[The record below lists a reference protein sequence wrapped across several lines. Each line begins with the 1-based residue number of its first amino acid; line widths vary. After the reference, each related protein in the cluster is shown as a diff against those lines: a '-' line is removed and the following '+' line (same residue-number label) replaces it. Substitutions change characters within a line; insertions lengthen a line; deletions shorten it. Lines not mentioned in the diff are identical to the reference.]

1 MRVQRRQPTD
11 VLSRQGERVVLV
23 DDGRLVRLSPIS
35 SAMWDLTAEPI
46 DVEQLAGELE
56 ELFGA
61 PQGRSTLDA
70 TKDAVADLVHHGVLR
85 QSG

>member
-23 DDGRLVRLSPIS
+23 DGRLVRLSPIS
-35 SAMWDLTAEPI
+35 SAIWDLTAEPI
-46 DVEQLAGELE
+46 DIEQLAGELE

-61 PQGRSTLDA
+61 PQGRSSLDA
-70 TKDAVADLVHHGVLR
+70 TKDAVVDLVHHGVLR
-85 QSG
+85 RSD

>member
-1 MRVQRRQPTD
+1 VKVQRRRPTD
-11 VLSRQGERVVLV
+11 VLSRQGEQVVLV
-23 DDGRLVRLSPIS
+23 DGRLVRLSPIS
-35 SAMWDLTAEPI
+35 AAIWDLTEEPI

-61 PQGRSTLDA
+61 PQDRSSLDA

-85 QSG
+85 QSV

>member
-23 DDGRLVRLSPIS
+23 DGRLVRLSPIS